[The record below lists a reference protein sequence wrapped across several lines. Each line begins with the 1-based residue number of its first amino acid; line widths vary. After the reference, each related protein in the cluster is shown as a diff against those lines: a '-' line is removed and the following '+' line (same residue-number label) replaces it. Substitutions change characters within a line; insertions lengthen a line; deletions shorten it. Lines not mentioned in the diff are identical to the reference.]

1 MTIAPSPR
9 IDRVTSAQARDGLER
24 LAGSEVLNAG
34 AVNLIGLDAIRDH
47 LGPRWAGKRDRI
59 WEHVERDLEKRLG
72 AFDMALRLDEATY
85 LVAMPGA
92 TRFAAQV
99 TCLHALQEILKFFLG
114 ESRPSDIRV
123 SNVTQVTGDSVSS
136 APLDAVQ
143 LAAESCKPP
152 PAYLPD
158 TELEQ
163 PAKAWRPPLAGRT
176 ESGLFLSRARLPVDV
191 RLGVQAVR
199 NLKRDL
205 VTSYLIER
213 VTQPSVEDPA
223 DLLQVDIATV
233 AYAASLMQEHQTTG
247 GRLTL
252 HVPISYASAA
262 SIRGRELA
270 LQIMRGTTAS
280 GRVKP
285 SLIEIADLE
294 PGVPPSRLLET
305 VSLLKPFCMG
315 VLARVRPSHGALAAV
330 KNCGLRG
337 LVLEAHGLGNTP
349 AELAPRLKAFAD
361 AAHGITPNLIVH
373 GLNAPGLI
381 ATAAAAG
388 FTHASLWPELKFE
401 AGVAAA

>member
-1 MTIAPSPR
+1 MTLAPSPR
-9 IDRVTSAQARDGLER
+9 IDRVTSASARDGLER
-24 LAGSEVLNAG
+24 LAGSEVLKSG

-47 LGPRWAGKRDRI
+47 LGPRWGGKRDRI

-85 LVAMPGA
+85 LVAMPSA

-99 TCLHALQEILKFFLG
+99 TCLHAMQDILKFFLG

-123 SNVTQVTGDSVSS
+123 SNVTQVSSDSVSS
-136 APLDAVQ
+136 APLDAMA
-143 LAAESCKPP
+143 LAAESRKPP
-152 PAYLPD
+152 PVYLPD
-158 TELEQ
+158 SEPEQ

-176 ESGLFLSRARLPVDV
+176 ESGLFVSRARLPVEV

-199 NLKRDL
+199 NLKRNL

-213 VTQPSVEDPA
+213 STQPAVDDNA
-223 DLLQVDIATV
+223 DLLQVDIAV
-233 AYAASLMQEHQTTG
+233 MAYASSLMQEHQKTG

-270 LQIMRGTTAS
+270 LQIMRNHRERA
-280 GRVKP
+280 REII
-285 SLIEIADLE
+285 LIEIADLD

-315 VLARVRPSHGALAAV
+315 VLARVRPSLGALSAV
-330 KNCGLRG
+330 KDCGLRG
-337 LVLEAHGLGNTP
+337 LILEAHGLGHTP
-349 AELAPRLKAFAD
+349 AEIGPRLKAFAD
-361 AAHGITPNLIVH
+361 AARGVTPNLIVH
-373 GLNAPGLI
+373 GLNGPDLVK
-381 ATAAAAG
+381 TAAACG

-401 AGVAAA
+401 AGEAAA

>member
-1 MTIAPSPR
+1 MTLAPSPR
-9 IDRVTSAQARDGLER
+9 IDRVTSADARDALER
-24 LAGSEVLNAG
+24 LAGSEVLKSG
-34 AVNLIGLDAIRDH
+34 AVNLIGLDAIRNH

-85 LVAMPGA
+85 LVAMPSA

-99 TCLHALQEILKFFLG
+99 TCLHALQDILKFFLG

-136 APLDAVQ
+136 APLDAVA
-143 LAAESCKPP
+143 LAAESRKPSP
-152 PAYLPD
+152 VYLPD
-158 TELEQ
+158 AELEQ

-176 ESGLFLSRARLPVDV
+176 ESGLFVSRARLPVDV

-199 NLKRDL
+199 NLKRNL

-213 VTQPSVEDPA
+213 STQPAVEDTA
-223 DLLQVDIATV
+223 DLLQVDIAV
-233 AYAASLMQEHQTTG
+233 MAYAASLMQEHQTTG

-270 LQIMRGTTAS
+270 LQIMRNHREKA
-280 GRVKP
+280 REII
-285 SLIEIADLE
+285 LIEIADLE

-315 VLARVRPSHGALAAV
+315 VLARVRPSLGALSAV
-330 KNCGLRG
+330 RDCGLRG
-337 LVLEAHGLGNTP
+337 LILEAHGLGNTP

-361 AAHGITPNLIVH
+361 AAHGIAPNLIVH
-373 GLNAPGLI
+373 GLNSPDLVD
-381 ATAAAAG
+381 TAAAAG

>member
-1 MTIAPSPR
+1 MTLAPSPR
-9 IDRVTSAQARDGLER
+9 IDRVTSAQVRDGLER
-24 LAGSEVLNAG
+24 LAGSDVLKSG

-72 AFDMALRLDEATY
+72 AFDMALRLDETTF
-85 LVAMPGA
+85 LVAMPSA

-99 TCLHALQEILKFFLG
+99 TCLHALQDILKFFLG

-123 SNVTQVTGDSVSS
+123 SNVTQVSPDSVSS
-136 APLDAVQ
+136 APLDAIQ
-143 LAAESCKPP
+143 LAAESRKPP
-152 PAYLPD
+152 PALPPEA
-158 TELEQ
+158 ELEQ

-176 ESGLFLSRARLPVDV
+176 ESGLFVSRARLPVEV

-199 NLKRDL
+199 NLKRNL

-213 VTQPSVEDPA
+213 STQPLVEDTA
-223 DLLQVDIATV
+223 DLLQVDIAV
-233 AYAASLMQEHQTTG
+233 MAYAASLMQEHQTTG

-270 LQIMRGTTAS
+270 LQIMRSHRERARETI
-280 GRVKP
+280 
-285 SLIEIADLE
+285 LIEIADLD

-305 VSLLKPFCMG
+305 VALLKPFCLD
-315 VLARVRPSHGALAAV
+315 VLARVRPTLGALAAV
-330 KNCGLRG
+330 KDCGLRG
-337 LVLEAHGLGNTP
+337 LILEAHSLGHTP
-349 AELAPRLKAFAD
+349 AEIGPRLKAFAD
-361 AAHGITPNLIVH
+361 AAHRITPNLIVH
-373 GLNAPGLI
+373 GLNAPDLVE
-381 ATAAAAG
+381 TAAAAG

-401 AGVAAA
+401 AGVVAA